1 MSADLVRRLVR
12 HRELAWA
19 LTRRELF
26 QPFAGSAFGVAWAL
40 LHPLLAMLVYVL
52 VFSLIFRIRF
62 GDTGGEI
69 PLDYTTYV
77 LAGLVSWQTWA
88 TVLSQSCTSVV
99 GSADLVRQA
108 DFPSEV
114 LPLRTTLAALVP
126 QLVGLLVVMAYV
138 VVRHGWV
145 PWTWTLLPVALAV
158 QGVAML
164 GLAYALAA
172 LCVFV
177 RDVKEVVG
185 VFVMMGVF
193 LTPAFYTPS
202 TTADLPLM
210 RAVLIVNPFTHFMR
224 VFRDC
229 LFWGRIEHPLSWALA
244 IGLAALGLG
253 LAWRAYQRLAHFFG
267 NFL

>member
-1 MSADLVRRLVR
+1 MTPDLVRRLVR
-12 HRELAWA
+12 HRELALA

-52 VFSLIFRIRF
+52 VFSLVFRIRF
-62 GDTGGEI
+62 GDMGGDV
-69 PLDYTTYV
+69 PLDYTSYV
-77 LAGLVSWQTWA
+77 LAGLVSWQAWA
-88 TVLSQSCTSVV
+88 TVLGNACSSVV

-126 QLVGLLVVMAYV
+126 QLVGMLVVMAYV
-138 VVRHGWV
+138 VVRHHVV
-145 PWTWTLLPVALAV
+145 PWTWALLPLALLIQAA
-158 QGVAML
+158 AML

-210 RAVLIVNPFTHFMR
+210 RFALLANPFTHFML

-229 LFWGRIEHPLSWALA
+229 LFWGRIEHPASWLVATVVAALA
-244 IGLAALGLG
+244 LRY
-253 LAWRAYQRLAHFFG
+253 AWRAYERLAGFFG